1 MRRYGPAMPIGPRQ
15 PAAAKPV
22 WESGAR
28 VRFHYTQPD
37 FAELILAE
45 QTYRVS
51 AQEGRAGH
59 GLYVTSAQPGSMSDE
74 ALLRLLFT
82 RPRPALFV
90 EGVVILRDDAF
101 RGCGTRRASTSIGPS
116 RQRPWTCRWCSLG
129 SVPVAGGL
137 GYGRRASTS
146 DWRAVLS

>member
-1 MRRYGPAMPIGPRQ
+1 MRRYGPAMPTDPRR

-37 FAELILAE
+37 FAELILTE
-45 QTYRVS
+45 QAYRVS
-51 AQEGRAGH
+51 AHEGRAGH
-59 GLYVTSAQPGSMSDE
+59 GLYVTSAQPGAMSDE

-90 EGVVILRDDAF
+90 AGVVVLRDDAF
-101 RGCGTRRASTSIGPS
+101 SWVRYAPRKYVYRTEPSATLDLSLVLVGIGVRRRGAWQWSEGIC
-116 RQRPWTCRWCSLG
+116 
-129 SVPVAGGL
+129 V
-137 GYGRRASTS
+137 
-146 DWRAVLS
+146 

>member
-1 MRRYGPAMPIGPRQ
+1 MRRYGQAMLADPRQ

-22 WESGAR
+22 WERGAR

-51 AQEGRAGH
+51 AHEGRAGH
-59 GLYVTSAQPGSMSDE
+59 GLYVTSARPGSMSDE

-82 RPRPALFV
+82 RPRPVLFV
-90 EGVVILRDDAF
+90 EGVVVLRDDAF
-101 RGCGTRRASTSIGPS
+101 PWERYAPRKYVYRTEPSAILDLSTVLVGIGARRG
-116 RQRPWTCRWCSLG
+116 G
-129 SVPVAGGL
+129 SWLWSEGICA
-137 GYGRRASTS
+137 
-146 DWRAVLS
+146 

>member
-1 MRRYGPAMPIGPRQ
+1 MPTGARK

-22 WESGAR
+22 WESGTR

-59 GLYVTSAQPGSMSDE
+59 GLYVTSARPASMPDE
-74 ALLRLLFT
+74 ELLRLLFT

-90 EGVVILRDDAF
+90 EGVVVLRDDAF
-101 RGCGTRRASTSIGPS
+101 PWVRYAPRKYVYRTEPSAILDLSLVLVGIGARR
-116 RQRPWTCRWCSLG
+116 
-129 SVPVAGGL
+129 
-137 GYGRRASTS
+137 RRTWLWSEGIYA
-146 DWRAVLS
+146 

>member
-1 MRRYGPAMPIGPRQ
+1 M
-15 PAAAKPV
+15 
-22 WESGAR
+22 WESGVR

-59 GLYVTSAQPGSMSDE
+59 GLYVTSARPGSMSDE
-74 ALLRLLFT
+74 ELLRLLFT

-90 EGVVILRDDAF
+90 EGVVVLRDDAF
-101 RGCGTRRASTSIGPS
+101 PWERYAPRKYVHRTAPSAILDLSLVLVGIGARRRGNWLWSEGIYA
-116 RQRPWTCRWCSLG
+116 
-129 SVPVAGGL
+129 
-137 GYGRRASTS
+137 
-146 DWRAVLS
+146 